1 MDKKPCNPDEPLV
14 QCPSCSMWLHAQCLE
29 DRAVQDAA
37 NTISPQTRKSATS
50 GKKKRGRPSSHS
62 EPLPFTAYL
71 NTLEESGTTYLTV
84 TDHRPEQNQRRF
96 NVDIK
101 CLKCNAVIESARE
114 DIPPEPSTTKTSV
127 TSIKNET
134 PAPLLTIDTTADQ
147 DANPSPNP
155 NGEKIE
161 SPLFS

>member
-1 MDKKPCNPDEPLV
+1 
-14 QCPSCSMWLHAQCLE
+14 MWLHAQCLE

-147 DANPSPNP
+147 AANPSPNP